1 MEDNFQKLTDRM
13 TSSQLDLYYAILN
26 EIEQFSPDE
35 KSIIMDVICQLRDG
49 RRIIVE
55 MLHDDCPPG
64 KIIYTYEFRE
74 QETGELMK

>member
-26 EIEQFSPDE
+26 EIERFSPDE
-35 KSIIMDVICQLRDG
+35 KSIIMDVICQLRDD

-55 MLHDDCPPG
+55 MLHDDRPADAG
-64 KIIYTYEFRE
+64 RS
-74 QETGELMK
+74 